1 MNKVKSH
8 FWKQLSREEISE
20 RINLALGQ
28 NQDFHHSDLLGVPAS
43 QLDPKVFNS
52 DAPFL
57 QDTPFLKTLLKNP
70 NHIGCHTLGHSESF
84 FAGTQQIEV
93 ELIDICAT
101 DILKAS
107 PKSCDGYVAAG
118 GTEANIQA
126 IWMYRNLFKNEHQ
139 ALNSEIC
146 IVTSSDAHYSMA
158 KAADLLNINV
168 IHVSVDE
175 GSRIPNADAVKS
187 TLVDA
192 QSAGKKYF
200 IVVCNMMTT
209 MFGSV
214 DDPEVYI
221 SALSELKAEFRIHI
235 DGAYGGFLYPFS
247 NPDSVLNFEN
257 PLISSVTL
265 DAHKLV
271 QAPYGTGIL
280 IMRKGLIENVYTK
293 SASYVNGLDATL
305 SGSRSGANAIAVWMI
320 LSTYGRA
327 GWQAKNEE
335 LLSRTSWLCEKLD
348 ELNIAYF
355 RNEFS
360 NIVAIQA
367 GSLNA
372 EIAHRFGLVPDTH
385 DKNPSWYKIVVM
397 DHVTVEKRSQVVAA
411 MSVRK

>member
-1 MNKVKSH
+1 MEKEQTH
-8 FWKQLSREEISE
+8 FWKQLSRKEISD
-20 RINLALGQ
+20 RINLALAQ
-28 NQDFHHSDLLGVPAS
+28 NQDFHNSDILGVPAS

-52 DAPFL
+52 DASFL
-57 QDTPFLKTLLKNP
+57 QDAPFLKTLLKNP

-84 FAGTQQIEV
+84 FAGTQQIEA

-126 IWMYRNLFKNEHQ
+126 IWMYRNLFKHDYK

-158 KAADLLNINV
+158 KAADLLNIDI
-168 IHVSVDE
+168 IHIQIDKKT
-175 GSRIPNADAVKS
+175 RTPNSDSVKS
-187 TLVDA
+187 ALTLA
-192 QSAGKKYF
+192 QSEEKKYF

-214 DDPEVYI
+214 DNPETYI
-221 SALSELKAEFRIHI
+221 DALSELNAEFRIHV

-247 NPDSVLNFEN
+247 NPKSVLNFEN
-257 PLISSVTL
+257 PYISSVTL

-335 LLSRTSWLCEKLD
+335 LLSRTSWLCQRLD
-348 ELNIAYF
+348 SLNISYF
-355 RNEFS
+355 RNPFS
-360 NIVAIQA
+360 NIVAIEAA
-367 GSLNA
+367 GLNA
-372 EIAHRFGLVPDTH
+372 EIATRFGLVPDTH
-385 DKNPSWYKIVVM
+385 GENPSWYKIVVM
-397 DHVTVEKRSQVVAA
+397 DHVTIEKLNQFVSAI
-411 MSVRK
+411 SVRN